1 MIPGI
6 CDSVAPL
13 TDEEQTLYKKI
24 EFDLEEYCQDV
35 GVKQLL
41 HGTKA
46 GNSSPLIVPHK
57 HFLFLLFMIT
67 CPFLSP

>member
-6 CDSVAPL
+6 YDSVAPL
-13 TDEEQTLYKKI
+13 SDEEQTLYEKI

-41 HGTKA
+41 HSTKA
-46 GNSSPLIVPHK
+46 SNSSPLIVLHK
-57 HFLFLLFMIT
+57 HSSF
-67 CPFLSP
+67 

>member
-6 CDSVAPL
+6 YDSVAPL
-13 TDEEQTLYKKI
+13 LDEELTLYEKI

-41 HGTKA
+41 HSTKA
-46 GNSSPLIVPHK
+46 STDSQTLPFSKLTLLGSSCYL
-57 HFLFLLFMIT
+57 
-67 CPFLSP
+67 